1 MARKCGKINK
11 MSTKFENYSY
21 IINGVAGV
29 GKTTLAYEIGKQ
41 IAGNDEGTF
50 IITLG
55 KEPEPKHIPNA
66 FYDIAPDFKT
76 LLGIVKELCENKA
89 EYPYTKFVAFDSL
102 DELFRIAEN
111 YVVKEWN
118 DSCKIEERAK
128 TIKQAYKGYQAGENR
143 VCDLVIQ
150 TLGRLTDA
158 GYSLIEIGHTKVKS
172 KTDIFTD
179 VTYEQITCNLDN
191 KYYNTVKDKVNLI
204 ATCYLEKTIE
214 NIEEK
219 KNAFTKK
226 MDKVGNLTSEKRVI
240 VFRDDDMAIDTKSH
254 FKHIVPKVEF
264 STANFIKAV
273 EDAITAEIAENN
285 GQTVTTVSTPKVE
298 ETITENEVPFDEDVV
313 EHTETNNTDEET
325 TTSNIDKSALMDDIR
340 ARFKSAGKETKAQ
353 VKAILIEKGSGKLD
367 DSLSIDVLNEISAIL
382 DDEV

>member
-11 MSTKFENYSY
+11 MSTRFEDYSY

-41 IAGNDEGTF
+41 ITGNDEGTL

-66 FYDIAPDFKT
+66 FYDTAPDFKT
-76 LLGIVKELCENKA
+76 LQSIVKELCENKR
-89 EYPYTKFVAFDSL
+89 EYPYTKFVALDSL

-111 YVVKEWN
+111 HVVKEWN
-118 DSCKIEERAK
+118 DNCKIEERAK

-150 TLGRLTDA
+150 TLGKLTDA
-158 GYSLIEIGHTKVKS
+158 GYSLIEIGHTKIKS

-254 FKHIVPKVEF
+254 FEHITPKVEF

-273 EDAITAEIAENN
+273 EDAIAKKITETG
-285 GQTVTTVSTPKVE
+285 GQTKTSTPVKEEKVVE
-298 ETITENEVPFDEDVV
+298 EVPFDEDLA
-313 EHTETNNTDEET
+313 EQIESENKAEEVAL
-325 TTSNIDKSALMDDIR
+325 NEIDKSVLMDDIR
-340 ARFKSAGKETKAQ
+340 ARFKAADKDTKTQ
-353 VKAILIEKGSGKLD
+353 VKAILTEKGSGKLD
-367 DSLSIDVLNEISAIL
+367 ESLSLETLEEISTLL

>member
-1 MARKCGKINK
+1 MARKFGKINK
-11 MSTKFENYSY
+11 MSTRFEDYSY

-29 GKTTLAYEIGKQ
+29 GKTTLAYEIGKK
-41 IAGNDEGTF
+41 ISGSNEGTF

-66 FYDIAPDFKT
+66 FGEPAPNFKT
-76 LLGIVKELCENKA
+76 LLDIIKELCDNKA
-89 EYPYTKFVAFDSL
+89 EYPDTKFVALDSL

-118 DSCKIEERAK
+118 DACKIEERAK

-143 VCDLVIQ
+143 VCDLVVQ
-150 TLGRLTDA
+150 ALGKLTDA

-226 MDKVGNLTSEKRVI
+226 MDKIGNLTSEKRVI

-264 STANFIKAV
+264 STENFIKAV
-273 EDAITAEIAENN
+273 ENAIAMEVSESNGTPVDAKP
-285 GQTVTTVSTPKVE
+285 VVKVE
-298 ETITENEVPFDEDVV
+298 EPVIEESAPVEESVFVDEVPSNLNNSDCENSMDIDEFR
-313 EHTETNNTDEET
+313 E
-325 TTSNIDKSALMDDIR
+325 NIRSG
-340 ARFKSAGKETKAQ
+340 FKQASKETKAQ
-353 VKAILIEKGSGKLD
+353 IKKILVEKYNVKLENAD
-367 DSLSIDVLNEISAIL
+367 MNVLNEINDIL
-382 DDEV
+382 NDEV

>member
-11 MSTKFENYSY
+11 MSTKFEDYSY

-41 IAGNDEGTF
+41 ITGSDEGTF

-55 KEPEPKHIPNA
+55 KEPEPKHIPNV
-66 FYDIAPDFKT
+66 FYDTAPDFKS
-76 LLGIVKELCENKA
+76 LNVIIKELCENKS
-89 EYPYTKFVAFDSL
+89 EYPHTKFVAFDSL

-111 YVVKEWN
+111 YVIKEWN
-118 DSCKIEERAK
+118 DNCKMEERAR
-128 TIKQAYKGYQAGENR
+128 TIKQAYKGFQAGENR

-150 TLGRLTDA
+150 TLGKLTDA

-191 KYYNTVKDKVNLI
+191 KYYNTVKDKVNLV
-204 ATCYLEKTIE
+204 ATCYLEKTME
-214 NIEEK
+214 NIKEK
-219 KNAFTKK
+219 KNAFTKE
-226 MDKVGNLTSEKRVI
+226 MDKVGSLTSEKRVI

-254 FKHIVPKVEF
+254 FEYIVPKIEF

-273 EDAITAEIAENN
+273 QDAIAAKVNESGKATADVPVKEEVNNAE
-285 GQTVTTVSTPKVE
+285 KVDDGSH
-298 ETITENEVPFDEDVV
+298 PDEAVNDM
-313 EHTETNNTDEET
+313 TD
-325 TTSNIDKSALMDDIR
+325 SDSDKSALMDDIR
-340 ARFKSAGKETKAQ
+340 NKFKESGADIKKQ
-353 VKAILIEKGSGKLD
+353 VKEILKKRGNGKLD
-367 DSLSIDVLNEISAIL
+367 DTLSMDALKEILSVLDS
-382 DDEV
+382 EV

>member
-11 MSTKFENYSY
+11 MSTRFEDYSY

-41 IAGNDEGTF
+41 ITGSDEGTF

-55 KEPEPKHIPNA
+55 KEPEPKHIPNV
-66 FYDIAPDFKT
+66 FYDTAPDFKS
-76 LLGIVKELCENKA
+76 LNVIIKELCENKS
-89 EYPYTKFVAFDSL
+89 EYPHTKFVAFDSL

-111 YVVKEWN
+111 YVIKEWN
-118 DSCKIEERAK
+118 NNCKMEERAR
-128 TIKQAYKGYQAGENR
+128 TIKQAYKGFQAGENR

-150 TLGRLTDA
+150 TLGKLTDA

-191 KYYNTVKDKVNLI
+191 KYYNTVKDKVNLV
-204 ATCYLEKTIE
+204 ATCYLEKTME
-214 NIEEK
+214 NIKEK
-219 KNAFTKK
+219 ENAFTKE
-226 MDKVGNLTSEKRVI
+226 MDKVGSLTSEKRVI

-254 FKHIVPKVEF
+254 FEYIIPKIEF

-273 EDAITAEIAENN
+273 QDAIAAKVNESGKITADVPVKEEVNN
-285 GQTVTTVSTPKVE
+285 VEKVDDSTHSDE
-298 ETITENEVPFDEDVV
+298 AANDITGSDC
-313 EHTETNNTDEET
+313 
-325 TTSNIDKSALMDDIR
+325 DKSALMDDIR
-340 ARFKSAGKETKAQ
+340 NKFKESGADIKKQ
-353 VKAILIEKGSGKLD
+353 VKEILKKKGNGKLD
-367 DSLSIDVLNEISAIL
+367 DTLSMDALKEILSVLDS
-382 DDEV
+382 EV

>member
-11 MSTKFENYSY
+11 MSTRFEDYSY

-41 IAGNDEGTF
+41 ITGSDEGTF

-55 KEPEPKHIPNA
+55 KEPEPKHIPNV
-66 FYDIAPDFKT
+66 FYDTAPDFKS
-76 LLGIVKELCENKA
+76 LNVIIKELCENKS
-89 EYPYTKFVAFDSL
+89 EYPHTKFVAFDSL

-111 YVVKEWN
+111 YVIKEWN
-118 DSCKIEERAK
+118 DNCKMEERAR
-128 TIKQAYKGYQAGENR
+128 TIKQAYKGFQAGENR

-150 TLGRLTDA
+150 TLGKLTDA

-191 KYYNTVKDKVNLI
+191 KYYNTVKDKVNLV
-204 ATCYLEKTIE
+204 ATCYLEKTME
-214 NIEEK
+214 NIKEK
-219 KNAFTKK
+219 KNAFTKE
-226 MDKVGNLTSEKRVI
+226 MDKVGSLTSEKRVI

-254 FKHIVPKVEF
+254 FEYIVPKIEF

-273 EDAITAEIAENN
+273 QDAIAAKVNESGKTTADVPVKEEVNNAE
-285 GQTVTTVSTPKVE
+285 KVDDSSH
-298 ETITENEVPFDEDVV
+298 PDEAVNDM
-313 EHTETNNTDEET
+313 TD
-325 TTSNIDKSALMDDIR
+325 SDSDKSALMDDIR
-340 ARFKSAGKETKAQ
+340 NKFKESGADIKKQ
-353 VKAILIEKGSGKLD
+353 VKEILKKKGNGKLD
-367 DSLSIDVLNEISAIL
+367 DTLSMDALKEILSVLDS
-382 DDEV
+382 EV

>member
-11 MSTKFENYSY
+11 MSTNFSDYSY

-29 GKTTLAYEIGKQ
+29 GKTTLAYDIGKQ
-41 IAGNDEGTF
+41 ITGSDEGTF

-55 KEPEPKHIPNA
+55 KEPEPKHIPNV
-66 FYDIAPDFKT
+66 FYDVAPDFKT
-76 LLGIVKELCENKA
+76 LSTIIKELCENKA

-102 DELFRIAEN
+102 DELFRITEN
-111 YVVKEWN
+111 YVIKEWN
-118 DSCKIEERAK
+118 DNCKIEERAK
-128 TIKQAYKGYQAGENR
+128 TIKQAYKGFQAGENR

-150 TLGRLTDA
+150 TLGKLTDS

-191 KYYNTVKDKVNLI
+191 KYYNTVKDKVNLV

-214 NIEEK
+214 NIKEK
-219 KNAFTKK
+219 KNAFTKE

-254 FKHIVPKVEF
+254 FEYIVPKVEF

-273 EDAITAEIAENN
+273 QDAIAAKVNEHKDNPFDIPIIETN
-285 GQTVTTVSTPKVE
+285 TVKP
-298 ETITENEVPFDEDVV
+298 ETITEEEQPS
-313 EHTETNNTDEET
+313 DEEIG
-325 TTSNIDKSALMDDIR
+325 NEDIEDENVDKSALMDDIR
-340 ARFKSAGKETKAQ
+340 TKFKDAESDVKKKI
-353 VKAILIEKGSGKLD
+353 KAILKEKGSGKLD

-382 DDEV
+382 DCED

>member
-11 MSTKFENYSY
+11 MSTRFEDYSY

-41 IAGNDEGTF
+41 ITGSDEGTF

-55 KEPEPKHIPNA
+55 KEPEPKHIPNV
-66 FYDIAPDFKT
+66 FYDTAPDFKS
-76 LLGIVKELCENKA
+76 LNVIIKELCENKS
-89 EYPYTKFVAFDSL
+89 EYPHTKFVAFDSL

-111 YVVKEWN
+111 YVIKEWN
-118 DSCKIEERAK
+118 DNCKMEERAR
-128 TIKQAYKGYQAGENR
+128 TIKQAYKGFQAGENR

-150 TLGRLTDA
+150 TLGKLTDA

-191 KYYNTVKDKVNLI
+191 KYYNTVKDKVNLV
-204 ATCYLEKTIE
+204 ATCYLEKTME
-214 NIEEK
+214 NIKEK
-219 KNAFTKK
+219 KNAFTKE
-226 MDKVGNLTSEKRVI
+226 MDKVGSLTSEKRVI

-254 FKHIVPKVEF
+254 FEYIIPKIEF

-273 EDAITAEIAENN
+273 QDAIAAKVNESGKTTADVPVKEEVNNAE
-285 GQTVTTVSTPKVE
+285 KVDDSSH
-298 ETITENEVPFDEDVV
+298 PDEAVNDM
-313 EHTETNNTDEET
+313 TD
-325 TTSNIDKSALMDDIR
+325 SDSDKSALMDDIR
-340 ARFKSAGKETKAQ
+340 NKFKESGADIKKQ
-353 VKAILIEKGSGKLD
+353 VKEILKKKGNGKLD
-367 DSLSIDVLNEISAIL
+367 DTLSMEALKEILSVLDSE
-382 DDEV
+382 E

>member
-11 MSTKFENYSY
+11 MSTRFEDYSY

-41 IAGNDEGTF
+41 ITGSDEGTF

-55 KEPEPKHIPNA
+55 KEPEPKHIPNV
-66 FYDIAPDFKT
+66 FYDTAPDFKS
-76 LLGIVKELCENKA
+76 LNVIIKELCENKS
-89 EYPYTKFVAFDSL
+89 EYPHTKFVAFDSL

-111 YVVKEWN
+111 YVIKEWN
-118 DSCKIEERAK
+118 DNCKMEERAR
-128 TIKQAYKGYQAGENR
+128 TIKQAYKGFQAGENR

-150 TLGRLTDA
+150 TLGKLTDA

-191 KYYNTVKDKVNLI
+191 KYYNTVKDKVNLV
-204 ATCYLEKTIE
+204 ATCYLEKTME
-214 NIEEK
+214 NIKEK
-219 KNAFTKK
+219 KNAFTKE
-226 MDKVGNLTSEKRVI
+226 MDKVGSLTSEKRVI

-254 FKHIVPKVEF
+254 FEYIIPKIEF

-273 EDAITAEIAENN
+273 QDAIAAKVNESGKITADVPVKEEVNN
-285 GQTVTTVSTPKVE
+285 VEKVDDSTHS
-298 ETITENEVPFDEDVV
+298 DEAANDM
-313 EHTETNNTDEET
+313 TGSDC
-325 TTSNIDKSALMDDIR
+325 DKSALMDDIR
-340 ARFKSAGKETKAQ
+340 NKFKESGADIKKQ
-353 VKAILIEKGSGKLD
+353 VKEILKKKGNGKLD
-367 DSLSIDVLNEISAIL
+367 DTLSMDALKEILSVLDS
-382 DDEV
+382 EV